1 MVERINFDPLPAAYS
16 AADFTPLAKLGQL
29 FNQPDEATLAS
40 LSQRYGTSP
49 PSGVGAGDAG
59 GAAGGGGGDYSKA
72 IAGIESGGRYDLVG
86 PATASGDRA
95 YGKYQVMGNNIPG
108 WTQAALGRAMTPAE
122 FLADTKAQEAVFNHR
137 FGQYVSK
144 YGPEGAAKAWFAGE
158 GGMNNPNAKD
168 LFGTTVS
175 EYARRFNAGLE
186 DQ

>member
-16 AADFTPLAKLGQL
+16 TADFTPLAKLGQL

-40 LSQRYGTSP
+40 LSQRYDAN
-49 PSGVGAGDAG
+49 PSAGGGVVSGGAVGA
-59 GAAGGGGGDYSKA
+59 GGGGDYSRA

-108 WTQAALGRAMTPAE
+108 WTQAALGRAMMPSE

-137 FGQYVSK
+137 FGQYVAK

-158 GGMNNPNAKD
+158 SGMKNPNAKD